1 MPRVSPAAKRVE
13 LIVRARVELGEYV
26 TALAVGADG
35 LVVVGLGDGQL
46 VGIELPKGRER
57 FRVAAHPGG
66 VLGLAVSPDGQRIAT
81 CGGEPTARLWSATG
95 AAIAAL
101 PAGGRA
107 WVEHVAWSPDGAHV
121 AIAAGRAV
129 RVWTATGAPRLES
142 EALPSTVAG
151 LAWRADSAGL
161 AAIAYGGV
169 HLLPLLEGGVA
180 RHLAWKGSLISVA
193 WSPDGK
199 ILACG
204 SQDASVHFWRLPAGK
219 DSEMT
224 GYPAKPKALAWDR
237 ESSLLA
243 TGGDATV
250 TVWDFRGKGPE
261 GSRPIQL
268 AAHEGLCTQLA
279 FHPKKGSSPAP
290 APTARSCCGSRGAA
304 TARCATASSMARPPP
319 WPGTPISPP
328 WSAPTPAAPCA
339 PGPRRSASR
348 RRGRYPRRDA
358 KSRYARRRCYVISR
372 SGALVRRG
380 R

>member
-243 TGGDATV
+243 TGGDAAV

-279 FHPKKGSSPAP
+279 FHPKKGQLASASADSSVLL
-290 APTARSCCGSRGAA
+290 
-304 TARCATASSMARPPP
+304 
-319 WPGTPISPP
+319 WE
-328 WSAPTPAAPCA
+328 
-339 PGPRRSASR
+339 PRRSNRPLCYGFLDGEATALAWHPDQSTLVGADA
-348 RRGRYPRRDA
+348 RGTVCAWATP
-358 KSRYARRRCYVISR
+358 
-372 SGALVRRG
+372 
-380 R
+380 